1 MEHQILVKEGRHA
14 GEPTSTVECVK
25 RGEVGVSAAED
36 VNESVAAYHL
46 CNRVRSVRKR
56 VRLFRFYPHQ
66 NIDDVLY
73 VFAHLP
79 STLL

>member
-1 MEHQILVKEGRHA
+1 M
-14 GEPTSTVECVK
+14 
-25 RGEVGVSAAED
+25 SAAED

-46 CNRVRSVRKR
+46 CNRVRSGRKR